1 MQYANLAKKYRI
13 FAVAL
18 IFMIKKG
25 INKVLALVSGLL
37 FSLIM
42 SAQTLPLLPSDPAFN
57 VEVFSNGMKC
67 YVAANPYVK
76 GFADCAVVCKSDQ
89 TMLLRKHNLMT
100 ADPERVDST
109 LLAMVR
115 AVAATGCPA
124 EYAIIACGDLSASEV
139 MMKVKYMS
147 LMVNAGPEPD
157 EVVYPEGEQTAV
169 SFREEVDAFNGVSTI
184 VAEWTSPRTPGRMMN
199 TTQKAIYDKSVYELG
214 HISCD
219 RLEMQ
224 LKGLGI
230 EVIDMALRHKSSLE
244 STAEEAFE
252 LYVKVYTH
260 HASAA
265 ADALK
270 ETLGVIDAHG
280 AYASE
285 LRLAENAYMN
295 YLTKVSADH
304 SNAAY
309 FNRCVSAYLYNA
321 PLISPEGLID
331 FHRSKN
337 ISDGLR
343 ESVFASIS
351 SALIEMEPGEYH
363 KPEERYIEVSDTLAL
378 PVMCPKMMLRS
389 FRKDH
394 MSGGVLWTFMNGFKV
409 VYRKMPTKGKTY
421 YSLAVNGG
429 YGSIKGRGAD
439 EGYLSD
445 YLDSCYISG
454 LKSDYFADM
463 LQLAGVTMNAKLN
476 FSNVIISG
484 EAQDGKID
492 LMMKSLLAVVNERS
506 SRDPL
511 FDKMASGMNDG
522 VLVIVSDMEEYRIRK
537 QMAMYVGG
545 FQTQKS
551 VSRRVNVNS
560 RTVNAL
566 HHDDTGQMP
575 GGVSLTASLRMPVTL
590 ENCVTA
596 DMAAFI
602 LEYGLMNELA
612 DHDVTVDVSHSLR
625 IYPEGTYNVKVEI
638 RTKDGSD
645 IDAGMLKDIRSALS
659 KVEESDID
667 PELMTSVRTYVKHDK
682 FKEKELPS
690 YWLHAIALRYLDGK
704 DFTSGYE
711 AKVDA
716 VSAAKV
722 GALILSMEDGFRS
735 SFRKI
740 NL

>member
-1 MQYANLAKKYRI
+1 
-13 FAVAL
+13 
-18 IFMIKKG
+18 
-25 INKVLALVSGLL
+25 
-37 FSLIM
+37 
-42 SAQTLPLLPSDPAFN
+42 
-57 VEVFSNGMKC
+57 
-67 YVAANPYVK
+67 
-76 GFADCAVVCKSDQ
+76 
-89 TMLLRKHNLMT
+89 
-100 ADPERVDST
+100 
-109 LLAMVR
+109 
-115 AVAATGCPA
+115 
-124 EYAIIACGDLSASEV
+124 
-139 MMKVKYMS
+139 
-147 LMVNAGPEPD
+147 
-157 EVVYPEGEQTAV
+157 
-169 SFREEVDAFNGVSTI
+169 
-184 VAEWTSPRTPGRMMN
+184 
-199 TTQKAIYDKSVYELG
+199 
-214 HISCD
+214 
-219 RLEMQ
+219 
-224 LKGLGI
+224 
-230 EVIDMALRHKSSLE
+230 
-244 STAEEAFE
+244 
-252 LYVKVYTH
+252 
-260 HASAA
+260 
-265 ADALK
+265 
-270 ETLGVIDAHG
+270 
-280 AYASE
+280 
-285 LRLAENAYMN
+285 
-295 YLTKVSADH
+295 
-304 SNAAY
+304 
-309 FNRCVSAYLYNA
+309 
-321 PLISPEGLID
+321 
-331 FHRSKN
+331 
-337 ISDGLR
+337 
-343 ESVFASIS
+343 
-351 SALIEMEPGEYH
+351 
-363 KPEERYIEVSDTLAL
+363 
-378 PVMCPKMMLRS
+378 
-389 FRKDH
+389 
-394 MSGGVLWTFMNGFKV
+394 
-409 VYRKMPTKGKTY
+409 MPTKGKTY
-421 YSLAVNGG
+421 YSLAVNGR